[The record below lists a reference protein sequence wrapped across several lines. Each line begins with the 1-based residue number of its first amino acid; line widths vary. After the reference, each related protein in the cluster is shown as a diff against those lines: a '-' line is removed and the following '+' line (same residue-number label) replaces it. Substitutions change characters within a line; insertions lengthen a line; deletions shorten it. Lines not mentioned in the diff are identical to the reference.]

1 MKKLLLSFFM
11 GSMVLNGYAAETIV
25 PEDIKSITVDKT
37 SVREGDTVTLEIE
50 MEEAASGNVDLYSVI
65 EVDENGEQV
74 DEVIATSETSSVS
87 FVVEHSMRIKVVV
100 SNETELAI
108 SDQTIEITAIPGV
121 EVVSIGYSISN
132 TEEEVVGGD
141 HLDGQT
147 EVSFTV
153 NAQERVMLV
162 VNTNWSLLE
171 DIEEEVEF
179 KWTKDGEDVPANVTV
194 EEAYLIIESFDTDTH
209 NGVYECVVSNNG
221 EQKAI
226 VYFAINTDL
235 STDNEV
241 IVASQSMYVSN
252 GYLYLDQV
260 SGSVKIY
267 NINGSLVKT
276 IPANSGNVIPL
287 NLPKGIYVITNGKDV
302 VKAII

>member
-50 MEEAASGNVDLYSVI
+50 MEEAASWNMDLYSVI

-153 NAQERVMLV
+153 NAQERVVLV

-179 KWTKDGEDVPANVTV
+179 K
-194 EEAYLIIESFDTDTH
+194 
-209 NGVYECVVSNNG
+209 
-221 EQKAI
+221 
-226 VYFAINTDL
+226 
-235 STDNEV
+235 
-241 IVASQSMYVSN
+241 
-252 GYLYLDQV
+252 
-260 SGSVKIY
+260 
-267 NINGSLVKT
+267 
-276 IPANSGNVIPL
+276 
-287 NLPKGIYVITNGKDV
+287 
-302 VKAII
+302 

>member
-108 SDQTIEITAIPGV
+108 SDQTIEITAISGV
-121 EVVSIGYSISN
+121 KVVSIGYSISN

-153 NAQERVMLV
+153 NAQERVVLV

-209 NGVYECVVSNNG
+209 NGVYECVVSDNG
-221 EQKAI
+221 KQKAV

-235 STDNEV
+235 PTDNEV

-260 SGSVKIY
+260 SSSVKVY

>member
-11 GSMVLNGYAAETIV
+11 RSMVLNGYAAETIV

-153 NAQERVMLV
+153 NAQERVVLV

-194 EEAYLIIESFDTDTH
+194 EEAYLIIESLIRTPIMAYM
-209 NGVYECVVSNNG
+209 NVSFP
-221 EQKAI
+221 I
-226 VYFAINTDL
+226 
-235 STDNEV
+235 
-241 IVASQSMYVSN
+241 M
-252 GYLYLDQV
+252 
-260 SGSVKIY
+260 
-267 NINGSLVKT
+267 
-276 IPANSGNVIPL
+276 GNKKP
-287 NLPKGIYVITNGKDV
+287 
-302 VKAII
+302 